1 MDVSGWVG
9 PAVLLLL
16 GSAFGAGGTLFVQTW
31 GRRSERMT
39 AVKRA
44 ARLVDVDLRWA
55 EVAASGSIE
64 SKEWWYLGRPLMS
77 DGWDR
82 HRDVLTTALS
92 YHDWLV
98 VVRAVEAV
106 AHLEIARAGHV
117 KIARARF
124 LRDPANASVVA
135 AADRLDLDE
144 LSDAKTASIDDD
156 TITGIEPMLR
166 HIEEGRTALK
176 PLVRDGR
183 GAKG

>member
-1 MDVSGWVG
+1 VDTSEWVG

-16 GSAFGAGGTLFVQTW
+16 GSTFGAGGTLFVQAW
-31 GRRSERMT
+31 GRRSERRT

-55 EVAASGSIE
+55 EVAASGSIAR
-64 SKEWWYLGRPLMS
+64 KEWWYLGRPLTS

-92 YHDWLV
+92 YHDWHV

-106 AHLEIARAGHV
+106 AHLEIARAGHI

-124 LRDPANASVVA
+124 LKDPAHASVVA
-135 AADRLDLDE
+135 SADHMDLDD
-144 LSDAKTASIDDD
+144 LSGAETASIDDD
-156 TITGIEPMLR
+156 TITRIEPMLR
-166 HIEEGRTALK
+166 HVEEGRTALK
-176 PLVRDGR
+176 PLVRDGFW
-183 GAKG
+183 AKG